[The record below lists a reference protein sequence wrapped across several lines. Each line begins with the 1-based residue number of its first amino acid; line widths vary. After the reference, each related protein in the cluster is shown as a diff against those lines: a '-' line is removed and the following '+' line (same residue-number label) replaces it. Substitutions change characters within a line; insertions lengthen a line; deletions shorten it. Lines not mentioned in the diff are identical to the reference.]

1 MGQKWNWVRKI
12 LTDMTATCGTLWLLV
27 GPLGAWVPAAKP
39 SGIGAYVAFIGIG
52 LAVAGWRNWPTKSVN
67 ITIPETDSEIV
78 AEIGDIFEGEG
89 LKVIPVN
96 EYFDCKLGDHVSEES
111 LHGQFIKRVMKGDEE
126 EWRKAVRPGLDRI
139 APIQRDVGR
148 RSGETDRYKIG
159 TTVRIKTGGPG
170 QEYILVVLSRTDL
183 NSLKAS
189 AKLEDVCIC
198 IEAICNT
205 ARKYAQGR
213 RVDIPIIG
221 SGLSNT
227 GVPPQRLLD
236 ILMLFVVHH
245 TQKMEIAKEIR
256 IVIGKKLG
264 KKLDLHET
272 KRRWGK

>member
-1 MGQKWNWVRKI
+1 MGEKWNWVSKFLR
-12 LTDMTATCGTLWLLV
+12 DMTATCGTLWLLV

-39 SGIGAYVAFIGIG
+39 SGIGAYAAFIAIG
-52 LAVAGWRNWPTKSVN
+52 LAVAVWRNWPKKSVH

-78 AEIGDIFEGEG
+78 AEIGDIFEGESV
-89 LKVIPVN
+89 KVIPVN

-111 LHGQFIKRVMKGDEE
+111 LHGQFIKRIMKGDED
-126 EWRKAVRPGLDRI
+126 EWRKAVRPGLDAM
-139 APIQRDVGR
+139 APVERDVGR
-148 RSGETDRYKIG
+148 TSGETDRYKIG
-159 TTVRIKTGGPG
+159 TTVRIKAGGPG
-170 QEYILVVLSRTDL
+170 QEYILVALSRTNL

-198 IEAICNT
+198 IEAICKA

-236 ILMLFVVHH
+236 ILMVFVVHH
-245 TQKMEIAKEIR
+245 TKKREIAKQIR
-256 IVIGKKLG
+256 IVVSEKLG
-264 KKLDLHET
+264 GRLDLHET
-272 KRRWGK
+272 ERRWGT